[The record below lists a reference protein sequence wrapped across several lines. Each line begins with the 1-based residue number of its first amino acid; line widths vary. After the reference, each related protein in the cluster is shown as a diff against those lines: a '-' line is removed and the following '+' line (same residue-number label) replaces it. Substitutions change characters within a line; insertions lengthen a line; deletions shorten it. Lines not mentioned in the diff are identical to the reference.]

1 MSDLFNN
8 EKINLK
14 EWSIDELYNEWTI
27 INNTVFLGYFIN
39 YTHSDLQRCICD
51 RKFSFKNQADINEY
65 RNKIE
70 YELQL
75 KGFDWSVS

>member
-1 MSDLFNN
+1 MSDLFND

-14 EWSIDELYNEWTI
+14 EWSIDELYNEWT
-27 INNTVFLGYFIN
+27 N
-39 YTHSDLQRCICD
+39 THSDLQRCIHD
-51 RKFSFKNQADINEY
+51 RKFASKNQADINEY

-75 KGFDWSVS
+75 KGFDWSVSW